1 MARSKSRRAKRR
13 KTKSARKTARRG
25 GRRAKSAKKAKR
37 TARKGTARKGP
48 ARKRKSAARP
58 RKRTTAEGMH
68 RALALKQKAE
78 AREHKEH
85 PQPAH
90 NWPTQIPQ
98 ETPPDT
104 IPENPREQ
112 GDVANIIQNTTN
124 RRAG

>member
-1 MARSKSRRAKRR
+1 MAKSKSRRVKRR

-25 GRRAKSAKKAKR
+25 GRRAKSAKNTKR
-37 TARKGTARKGP
+37 ATRKTTARR
-48 ARKRKSAARP
+48 RKSAARP

-68 RALALKQKAE
+68 RALELKQKAE
-78 AREHKEH
+78 AREHDEH

-104 IPENPREQ
+104 IPDNPREQ
-112 GDVANIIQNTTN
+112 GDIANIIQNTTN